1 MQVPFTHKG
10 WFGLCP
16 VYMADVETD
25 SVRLEPR
32 IPFTG
37 WLINLSAEIFNLMNA
52 GYFPVQFTGELKP
65 PKMIEVEA

>member
-1 MQVPFTHKG
+1 MQIPFTHKG

-37 WLINLSAEIFNLMNA
+37 WLINVSAAIFDLLQA
-52 GYFPVQFTGELKP
+52 EAFPVQFTGELKP
-65 PKMIEVEA
+65 AKMIEVDC